1 MNFHKTAETLI
12 KGARTLPRKFYIE
25 PDNLNQEFKK
35 IFHNNWICIGRSSD
49 LSIKGQ
55 YITIQIGNESVIIL
69 KSENDKTRAFYN
81 VCRHRGTRICNKN
94 EGKFSKT
101 VQCPYHGWTYD
112 LNGKLIGSP
121 HMEEAKDFNK
131 IDYPLFPIKTKI
143 WQGFLF
149 INLSENTTNF
159 NETFEPINNFLHS
172 WDLNK
177 LIVLDKKRYS
187 VNCNWKLI
195 IQNYCECYHCP
206 MIHPQLAEIHNY
218 MGGRNNLYSGPFLG
232 GYMNFNSG
240 KESIT
245 TSGKYCCPT
254 LKGVKG
260 KDLNR
265 VYYYSLF
272 PNMLLSLHPEYVM
285 YHTVWPNGPDKCFVD
300 CSWLF
305 LKESADKYKDSIF
318 EAIDFWDETNKQ
330 DWEIC
335 EYSQLGIN
343 SKKYSPAPYSGQE
356 SLLAAFD
363 EYYINQMD

>member
-25 PDNLNQEFKK
+25 PENLNQEFKK

-69 KSENDKTRAFYN
+69 KSEKDKTRAFYN

-172 WDLNK
+172 WDLNN

-260 KDLNR
+260 KDLHR

-285 YHTVWPNGPDKCFVD
+285 YHIVWPNGPDKCFVD